1 VTKIPRREH
10 QEVATRVKA
19 RLADAGI
26 EAAASISGLDF
37 IALQRERYELVIP
50 KVYYET
56 LRGLRT
62 LLDTIVS
69 KSFRDELEALGGYD
83 TRDTG
88 KVVEVANG

>member
-1 VTKIPRREH
+1 MKIPRREH

-19 RLADAGI
+19 SLADAGI
-26 EAAASISGLDF
+26 EVAASIYGLDF
-37 IALQRERYELVIP
+37 IAFQRERYDLVIP

-62 LLDTIVS
+62 LLDTVVS
-69 KSFRDELEALGGYD
+69 KSFRDELEALGGCD